1 MYGTPIKKKKKKK
14 KSRSECQV
22 EENLAMTKLQLP
34 TLTERRERGDMIMLY
49 KCVEG
54 IEKIDINEY
63 VIPSQTSLRGHSK
76 KLYKKSL
83 KKDVKK
89 YSFPDRAIDKWN
101 ALAEEVVCVKSIH
114 SFKEKYKEITSKYG
128 TKRA

>member
-1 MYGTPIKKKKKKK
+1 MWSGVHI
-14 KSRSECQV
+14 
-22 EENLAMTKLQLP
+22 LAGGKEGVKKLQLP

-63 VIPSQTSLRGHSK
+63 AIPSQSSVREHSK
-76 KLYKKSL
+76 KLYKKRL

-89 YSFPDRAIDKWN
+89 YSFPDRAIDNWN
-101 ALAEEVVCVKSIH
+101 VLPEEVVCQ
-114 SFKEKYKEITSKYG
+114 KYS
-128 TKRA
+128 